1 MSYRF
6 DSKAVL
12 ITGGAS
18 GIGRATAQKL
28 SSLGA
33 NLALCDISAKGLE
46 ETNKL
51 CGGGHLTSI
60 VDVGS
65 TEEVNKFVGDVVAH
79 FGKLDHVFNCAGVNP
94 TSYDLE
100 TSSDEYWD
108 KLVNTNLKGTFN
120 VTRASIPHLK
130 SGCSFV
136 NVSSILGLQATA
148 KMAIYCMTKS
158 GIIGFSKSMA
168 LELGPRGIRTN
179 IICPGYINTP
189 TNSGVVEGA
198 EGIKKMEQATAVGRL
213 GQPEEIADVVAFL
226 FSEESRYMNGSVVEI
241 DGGIA

>member
-6 DSKAVL
+6 DSKAIL

-33 NLALCDISAKGLE
+33 KLALCDISAKGLE

-51 CGGGHLTSI
+51 CGGSHFTSI

-65 TEEVNKFVGDVVAH
+65 TEGVNKFVGDVVAH

-120 VTRASIPHLK
+120 VTRAAIPHLK

-136 NVSSILGLQATA
+136 NVSSILGLQAMA

-168 LELGPRGIRTN
+168 Q
-179 IICPGYINTP
+179 C
-189 TNSGVVEGA
+189 S
-198 EGIKKMEQATAVGRL
+198 Q
-213 GQPEEIADVVAFL
+213 
-226 FSEESRYMNGSVVEI
+226 
-241 DGGIA
+241 

>member
-6 DSKAVL
+6 DSKAIL

-33 NLALCDISAKGLE
+33 KLALCDISAKGLE

-51 CGGGHLTSI
+51 CGGSHFTSI

-65 TEEVNKFVGDVVAH
+65 TEGVNKFVGDVVAH
-79 FGKLDHVFNCAGVNP
+79 LC
-94 TSYDLE
+94 

-120 VTRASIPHLK
+120 VTRAAIPHLK

-136 NVSSILGLQATA
+136 NVSSILGLQAMA

-168 LELGPRGIRTN
+168 LELGPKGIRTN

-198 EGIKKMEQATAVGRL
+198 EGIRKMEQATAVGRL

-226 FSEESRYMNGSVVEI
+226 FSDESRYMNGSVVEI